1 MNIQSHR
8 RLEAEQAMRDRIKDR
23 VMEATARNE
32 ADSTSRLGAPT
43 PGDLCTC
50 PLCTARRAGLFKDG
64 KVLASG
70 SFEVGEGETL
80 MDALGRAAE
89 SLLNAAEAD
98 LAGQAPA
105 AADAKKTH

>member
-8 RLEAEQAMRDRIKDR
+8 RLEAEQTMRDRIKDR
-23 VMEATARNE
+23 VMEANARNE
-32 ADSTSRLGAPT
+32 ATTEARTGAPT
-43 PGDLCTC
+43 PGDECTC

-80 MDALGRAAE
+80 MDVLGRAAE
-89 SLLNAAEAD
+89 SLLQAAKDEE
-98 LAGQAPA
+98 AGQVPT
-105 AADAKKTH
+105 DAKKTH